1 MLFKIPPLLE
11 VWSATVCLQVPA
23 PFCLGLWVGSGDLC
37 VQMGFPK
44 KTNLSRLFLGQ
55 YSGSG
60 NGMEPSSPILVE
72 PWCLLWMLFL
82 LGIMGM
88 LASSVK

>member
-23 PFCLGLWVGSGDLC
+23 PLCLGLWVGSGDLC

-44 KTNLSRLFLGQ
+44 KLISQGCSWDSTVAVAMGWNHLHPSWWSPGVS
-55 YSGSG
+55 SGCFFSWG
-60 NGMEPSSPILVE
+60 SWG
-72 PWCLLWMLFL
+72 CLPHL
-82 LGIMGM
+82 
-88 LASSVK
+88 